1 MDGLKV
7 SGLVTL
13 EVLTVDLIA
22 ATILSWLPS
31 NEDLQLALQVCV
43 RVQAFTPPYFGS
55 HATCIQKSFNEHALH
70 HPELMTPLY
79 LHFPSLNPLA
89 HLDSGVLCAWRNQP
103 APVVR
108 FLSSKNK
115 VVVLP
120 GVQCRVRMD
129 QTTGTV
135 QLATYAG
142 MGGGGVLVPALTV
155 FLQLSALQSFVL
167 VSTASYLPPPLPYR
181 VEG

>member
-1 MDGLKV
+1 M

-22 ATILSWLPS
+22 ATNLSWLPS

-70 HPELMTPLY
+70 HPKLMTPLY

-142 MGGGGVLVPALTV
+142 MGGGGPGSCADGFSPTICSPVLCFSFNRL
-155 FLQLSALQSFVL
+155 LSA
-167 VSTASYLPPPLPYR
+167 PPLPYR